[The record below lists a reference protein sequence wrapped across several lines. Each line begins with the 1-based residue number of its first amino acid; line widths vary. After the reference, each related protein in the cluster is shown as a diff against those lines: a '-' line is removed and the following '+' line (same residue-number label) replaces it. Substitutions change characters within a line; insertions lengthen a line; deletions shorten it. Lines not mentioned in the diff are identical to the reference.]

1 MKIIEINKANFG
13 GLKVDKPVRL
23 SGGLDIWVAPNQSG
37 KTTLLTFLEWMLYGP
52 GIKRGTRDT
61 NALRRWI
68 PWGGGAPMGSI
79 VIRPELKDWPGEM
92 LTTAK
97 FGENSIVLAEY
108 NTQKTLADRVAIS
121 KSGEWNLGDQLLN
134 LNRESFLHSI
144 CATQGNLLDP
154 LHPGSLRRILT
165 SDLGALVE
173 NPDLATVDRIQGA
186 LENPLF
192 ILNGNNQPKPLKLL
206 RHDIVKEIDFLQ
218 LEQTKLEQQLAV
230 FKDLL
235 SYRESVVTQLEQQER
250 VIIGLERQTR
260 QLELARAYYLLHVGQ
275 GSAASDPAQAMQL
288 ESQYPGYVE
297 ITSELEREVDNLSG
311 QLEAIER
318 QLRTESEEL
327 AKLEESYR
335 IEDSRIKSTTDLN
348 VRMESARQ
356 LRDIVA
362 TVESA
367 HQDYKK
373 ATQLCAELERRIP
386 DKDKSRFTELEKLY
400 APHVE
405 HLAAIMEW
413 EKEELAIN
421 AKLARLRERR
431 AELQIL
437 TRMPLPWTFHLGMWL
452 ITPIA
457 AICLFYFAPQM
468 QSFSFIG
475 YIVAFLLLGLATILI
490 SPVWKR
496 RRTTGP
502 AATELRQ
509 EVLPGI
515 EQGQSDLGTQDRK
528 RRRFIE
534 LYGID
539 RLTWDRLVENI
550 IDYSQLDLQ
559 MREYNSAIRDCET
572 IGRRLNAAWMEI
584 AAILPLA
591 PLTVDMNWLTQQLQE
606 LSGAS
611 TELSS
616 ISELATRLESQRLDV
631 QRLTAERERYLALMQ
646 QKLEPVG
653 LKLQAGEALRNVLG
667 TFRSLADRVHS
678 KRQAAERATIIEQ
691 SSLGLYVS
699 EHDFEQQWA
708 GLSEADQARLASLGS
723 TKQGFETI
731 NARLRE
737 ATAARQEAENQRE
750 QLRKNLDSLR
760 DELTKYG
767 RVDRIAEELTQ
778 RTQDAYSKQN
788 TIDRWDKALKVSAS
802 IIGSLVNRA
811 SQDAAPEV
819 DRALKQVLSAA
830 PIKGI
835 KDVRIGANLEL
846 HLTVEGAATEIQ
858 PTELW
863 TYLSSGAQQQLA
875 LALRL
880 AMARTASGRTN
891 LPLLLDEPL
900 TDLDDER
907 ARLLFRY
914 IAQVAKTTQVVITTC
929 HEQLYSWLSEG
940 IPLNRLDLSVRG

>member
-1 MKIIEINKANFG
+1 MKIIEINTSNFG

-23 SGGLDIWVAPNQSG
+23 SGGLDLWVAPNQSG
-37 KTTLLTFLEWMLYGP
+37 KTTLFTFFEWMLYGP

-61 NALRRWI
+61 NALRRWV
-68 PWGGGAPMGSI
+68 PWSGGTPIGSI

-92 LTTAK
+92 LVTSK
-97 FGENSIVLAEY
+97 FGENLIVLSEY
-108 NTQKTLADRVAIS
+108 NTQKTLTDRVVVS

-154 LHPGSLRRILT
+154 LQPGSLRRILT

-173 NPDLATVDRIQGA
+173 NPDLATVDRIQSA
-186 LENPLF
+186 LENPMF
-192 ILNGNNQPKPLKLL
+192 MLNGNSQPKPLKLL

-218 LEQTKLEQQLAV
+218 LEQTKLEQQLTV

-235 SYRESVVTQLEQQER
+235 SYRESVVSQLEQQER
-250 VIIGLERQTR
+250 VIIGLERQVR
-260 QLELARAYYLLHVGQ
+260 QLELARAYYLLRVGQ
-275 GSAASDPAQAMQL
+275 GPVTLEPAQVEQL
-288 ESQYPGYVE
+288 EQTYPGFVG
-297 ITSELEREVDNLSG
+297 ITSELEREVDNLGG

-318 QLRTESEEL
+318 QLQMESEEL
-327 AKLEESYR
+327 AKLEASYR
-335 IEDSRIKSTTDLN
+335 AEDARMKSSSDLSLRID
-348 VRMESARQ
+348 SARQ
-356 LRDIVA
+356 LRDIVS

-367 HQDYKK
+367 YQDYQK
-373 ATQLCAELERRIP
+373 ASRLCSNLEGRIP
-386 DKDKSRFTELEKLY
+386 DKDRARFSELEKLY
-400 APHVE
+400 APHLE

-421 AKLARLRERR
+421 TKLARLRERR

-437 TRMPLPWTFHLGMWL
+437 TRTPLPWTFYLGFAVAVLGVVVLFRVAPLMDILKPLGW
-452 ITPIA
+452 IIA
-457 AICLFYFAPQM
+457 GALE
-468 QSFSFIG
+468 
-475 YIVAFLLLGLATILI
+475 VAATFMI

-502 AATELRQ
+502 AANELRQ
-509 EVLPGI
+509 EVIPGI
-515 EQGQSDLGTQDRK
+515 EQGQNDLATQDRK

-539 RLTWDRLVENI
+539 RMTWDKLVENI
-550 IDYSQLDLQ
+550 IDYSQLDMQ
-559 MREYNSAIRDCET
+559 MREYNSANRDCET
-572 IGRRLNAAWMEI
+572 ISRRLSAAWMEI

-591 PLTVDMNWLTQQLQE
+591 PLTVDMQWLAQQMQE

-616 ISELATRLESQRLDV
+616 ISELATKIEAQRLDV
-631 QRLTAERERYLALMQ
+631 QRLSAERERYLLLMQ

-653 LKLQAGEALRNVLG
+653 LQLHAGEALRNVLG
-667 TFRSLADRVHS
+667 TFRSLADRVRN
-678 KRQAAERATIIEQ
+678 KRQADERQTIIEQ
-691 SSLGLYVS
+691 TSLGLYVS

-708 GLSEADQARLASLGS
+708 GLSESDQVRLANLGS
-723 TKQGFETI
+723 TKQGFETV

-737 ATAARQEAENQRE
+737 AAGARQDAESQRE
-750 QLRKNLDSLR
+750 HLRKNLDSLR

-767 RVDRIAEELTQ
+767 RVDRIAEELNQ
-778 RTQDAYSKQN
+778 RTADAANKQN
-788 TIDRWDKALKVSAS
+788 LVDRWDKALKVSAS
-802 IIGSLVNRA
+802 IIGSLVSRA
-811 SQDAAPEV
+811 TQDAAPEV

-846 HLTVEGAATEIQ
+846 HLTVDGAASEIQ

-907 ARLLFRY
+907 AKLLFRY
-914 IAQVAKTTQVVITTC
+914 IAQVAKTTQVIITTC
-929 HEQLYSWLSEG
+929 HEKLYSWLAEG
-940 IPLNRLDLSVRG
+940 IAYNKLDLSIRG

>member
-1 MKIIEINKANFG
+1 MKIIEINTANFG

-23 SGGLDIWVAPNQSG
+23 SGGLDLWVAPNQSG
-37 KTTLLTFLEWMLYGP
+37 KTTLFTFFEWMLYGP

-68 PWGGGAPMGSI
+68 PWGGGTPVGSI

-97 FGENSIVLAEY
+97 FGENSIVLSEF
-108 NTQKTLADRVAIS
+108 NTQKTLTDRVVVN
-121 KSGEWNLGDQLLN
+121 KNGEWNLGDQLLN

-154 LHPGSLRRILT
+154 LQPGSLRRILT

-186 LENPLF
+186 LDNPLF
-192 ILNGNNQPKPLKLL
+192 ILNGNSQPKSLKLL

-218 LEQTKLEQQLAV
+218 LEQTKLEQQLTV

-235 SYRESVVTQLEQQER
+235 TYRESVVTQLEQQER
-250 VIIGLERQTR
+250 VIIGLERQVR
-260 QLELARAYYLLHVGQ
+260 QLELGRAYYLLHVGQ
-275 GSAASDPAQAMQL
+275 GAVALEPQQAEQL
-288 ESQYPGYVE
+288 ELQYPGFGG
-297 ITSELEREVDNLSG
+297 ITSELEREVDNLGG

-318 QLRTESEEL
+318 QLQTESEEL
-327 AKLEESYR
+327 AKLEANYSTEDARLKSSSDLSLR
-335 IEDSRIKSTTDLN
+335 ID
-348 VRMESARQ
+348 SARQ

-367 HQDYKK
+367 HQDFRK
-373 ATQLCAELERRIP
+373 AGQLCADLERRIP
-386 DKDKSRFTELEKLY
+386 DKDRNRFIELEKLY

-421 AKLARLRERR
+421 TKLARLRERR

-437 TRMPLPWTFHLGMWL
+437 TRAPLPWTFYMGWL
-452 ITPIA
+452 IT
-457 AICLFYFAPQM
+457 LFAVVVWFYIAPQM
-468 QSFSFIG
+468 KPLDFLG
-475 YIVAFLLLGLATILI
+475 YIIAGALLIVATFLI
-490 SPVWKR
+490 SPWWKR

-502 AATELRQ
+502 AATELRE

-515 EQGQSDLGTQDRK
+515 EQGQSDLATQDRK

-550 IDYSQLDLQ
+550 ISYSQLDMQ
-559 MREYNSAIRDCET
+559 MREYSSSNRDCET
-572 IGRRLNAAWMEI
+572 IGRRLSAAWMEI

-591 PLTVDMNWLTQQLQE
+591 PLTVDMQWLAQQMQE

-616 ISELATRLESQRLDV
+616 ISELATKIEAQRLDV
-631 QRLTAERERYLALMQ
+631 QRLNVERERCLALMQ

-653 LKLQAGEALRNVLG
+653 LHVPAGEALRNVLG
-667 TFRSLADRVHS
+667 TFRSLADRVRT
-678 KRQAAERATIIEQ
+678 KRQADERATIIEQ

-708 GLSEADQARLASLGS
+708 GLSESDQARLASLGS
-723 TKQGFETI
+723 TKQGFETV

-737 ATAARQEAENQRE
+737 AGAARQEAETQRE
-750 QLRKNLDSLR
+750 HLRKNLDSLR

-767 RVDRIAEELTQ
+767 RVDRIAEELNQ
-778 RTQDAYSKQN
+778 RTADANNKQVL
-788 TIDRWDKALKVSAS
+788 IDRWDKALKVSAS
-802 IIGSLVNRA
+802 IIGSLVSRA
-811 SQDAAPEV
+811 TQDAAPEV

-846 HLTVEGAATEIQ
+846 HLTVDGAASEIQ
-858 PTELW
+858 PNELW

-907 ARLLFRY
+907 ARMLFRY

-929 HEQLYSWLSEG
+929 HEQLYSWLAEG
-940 IPLNRLDLSVRG
+940 IPHNRLDLTLRG